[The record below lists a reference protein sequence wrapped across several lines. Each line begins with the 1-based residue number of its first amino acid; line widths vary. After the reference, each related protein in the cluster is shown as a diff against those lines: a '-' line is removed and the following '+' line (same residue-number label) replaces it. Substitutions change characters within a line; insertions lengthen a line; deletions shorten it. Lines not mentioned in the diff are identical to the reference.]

1 MVYFVDLIT
10 TANNPPTRTKAAIE
24 AASIGGIEGEAYFTP
39 TERMAGSLVLA
50 DDIL

>member
-24 AASIGGIEGEAYFTP
+24 AASQGNEGEAYFTP
-39 TERMAGSLVLA
+39 TVRMPGSLVLA
-50 DDIL
+50 GDLL